1 MKTRTNQS
9 QARKMLAILLGNAGE
24 WVPMPLLARKAG
36 SLSPA
41 TRISDLRK
49 DGWHIENKTEDKRGV
64 KRSFYR
70 INPTMANL
78 AKTITEKVK

>member
-1 MKTRTNQS
+1 MKTRTNHS

-49 DGWHIENKTEDKRGV
+49 RGYSIDNKTEEKRGV

-70 INPTMANL
+70 INATMANL
-78 AKTITEKVK
+78 AKTMMVEVK

>member
-9 QARKMLAILLGNAGE
+9 QARKMLHLLIVNAGE
-24 WVPMPLLARKAG
+24 WVAMPLLARKAG

-49 DGWHIENKTEDKRGV
+49 QGYSIDNKTEEKRGA

-70 INPTMANL
+70 LNLTMENL
-78 AKTITEKVK
+78 LNAITEEVK

>member
-24 WVPMPLLARKAG
+24 WVPMPLLAKKAG

-49 DGWHIENKTEDKRGV
+49 EGWHIENKTEEKRGV

-70 INPTMANL
+70 ISSTVPNL
-78 AKTITEKVK
+78 VKAVTEAVK

>member
-49 DGWHIENKTEDKRGV
+49 QGYSIDNKTEEKRGV

-70 INPTMANL
+70 LNATMANL
-78 AKTITEKVK
+78 AKTIVEEVK

>member
-9 QARKMLAILLGNAGE
+9 QSRKMLAILLGNAGE
-24 WVPMPLLARKAG
+24 WVAMPLLARKAG

-49 DGWHIENKTEDKRGV
+49 RGYPIENKTEEKRGV

-70 INPTMANL
+70 INPTAR
-78 AKTITEKVK
+78 